1 MINEDSDYSIFK
13 AEKAREAA
21 ILNSKTFVLTNGCF
35 DIMHAGHAYSLKK
48 AAEYGDYLWVGL
60 NSDSSIQKF
69 KGAERP
75 IVSEINRAYLVASLR
90 VVSGVFIFNQQNLS
104 EEIELLKPDIYVKS
118 ADYTIDTINSDE
130 KRSLNKVGAKIN
142 FVPLIEQLSSTS
154 IITKIKD
161 LSPYNSK

>member
-1 MINEDSDYSIFK
+1 
-13 AEKAREAA
+13 
-21 ILNSKTFVLTNGCF
+21 
-35 DIMHAGHAYSLKK
+35 
-48 AAEYGDYLWVGL
+48 
-60 NSDSSIQKF
+60 
-69 KGAERP
+69 
-75 IVSEINRAYLVASLR
+75 VASLR